1 VNEEIIAIH
10 TGGGKDNEQFNV
22 GRLVTAD
29 MICNLNKWCKE
40 LNAVPFAQVPNRVC
54 SHLNN
59 IGLRAVIAQQREE
72 LEHLTKCLQ
81 EERLKVKELTEQQA
95 KQHMPNKI
103 LI

>member
-10 TGGGKDNEQFNV
+10 TGGGKENEQFNV

-40 LNAVPFAQVPNRVC
+40 LNAVPFTQVPNQVC
-54 SHLNN
+54 SRSKDND
-59 IGLRAVIAQQREE
+59 LRAVIAQQKEE

-81 EERLKVKELTEQQA
+81 EERLKVKELTEQLA